1 MTFLTNTFL
10 NDLRGGKLRVV
21 LLLSELCAGTAAG
34 LGAQSKKPPAPDL
47 SKSPVQS
54 VWPLPPDEP
63 RVRLVGTYSTS
74 TDVEGEIKKS
84 KTLTIKEVLL
94 GKNNVREE
102 GPMARGLRRPYGVA
116 VDSKGRIF
124 AADTELASVFV
135 FDAAARQFSRLGGDE
150 RQAALRVPIGLAV
163 DSRDNLYVADNGHGA
178 VLMFDANHQYQRML
192 TARGDLEAP
201 TGIAIDSDAGRLYA
215 TDSRRHTLTAFDLAS
230 GKVVKRVGQKGA
242 KPGEFGWP
250 NGVAVGPDGR
260 VYVADTMNYRVQVF
274 DRELKPVRQFG
285 SLGVNPGQFRRPKG
299 IAVDDE
305 GIVYVVDSDFNN
317 IQMFTP
323 DGRGLLAIGEP
334 GPRPGQMILPAG
346 VCTPH
351 GQRKIYVADQLNRR
365 IQVFERVGPSL
376 SELLARPK

>member
-1 MTFLTNTFL
+1 
-10 NDLRGGKLRVV
+10 V
-21 LLLSELCAGTAAG
+21 LSACCVSAAAG
-34 LGAQSKKPPAPDL
+34 LGAQSKKQPGEDL

-63 RVRLVGTYSTS
+63 RIKLVRTYSTS
-74 TDVEGEIKKS
+74 ADVEGEIKKS

-94 GKNNVREE
+94 GKGNVRDE
-102 GPMARGLRRPYGVA
+102 GPKARGLRRPYGVA

-135 FDAAARQFSRLGGDE
+135 FDAAARTFSRLGGDE
-150 RQAALRVPIGLAV
+150 RQATLRVPIGLAV
-163 DSRDNLYVADNGHGA
+163 DAHDNLYVADNGHGA
-178 VLMFDANHQYQRML
+178 VLLFDANQQYQRML

-201 TGIAIDSDAGRLYA
+201 TGIAVDSEAGRLYA
-215 TDSRRHTLTAFDLAS
+215 TDTRRHTLTAFELTS
-230 GKVVKRVGQKGA
+230 GKVLKRIGQKGS

-274 DRELKPVRQFG
+274 DRDLKPVRQFG

-299 IAVDDE
+299 IAVDGE
-305 GIVYVVDSDFNN
+305 GVVYVVDSDFNN
-317 IQMFTP
+317 FQMFTP
-323 DGRGLLAIGEP
+323 DGRGLLAVGEP

-346 VCTPH
+346 VCTPR
-351 GQRKIYVADQLNRR
+351 GQRRIYVTDQVNRR
-365 IQVFERVGPSL
+365 IQVFERVGPSMSQLL
-376 SELLARPK
+376 SRPK